1 MEIIFKAEEIIGL
14 AVMLNNG
21 TIPFMGVGTLL
32 PQGVENVFKWKP
44 SFMFDKLVKENT
56 ARFEQMGIL
65 ESYEFT
71 NLACKLLKAT
81 YQISTANSSDDE
93 NKPIESI
100 FLSENNVSCKMVFN
114 EDGTYTVTDGVKT
127 KKMVDDFA
135 NRAKEKKLTVFL
147 KEKQEK
153 PVVIQPED
161 IQEIFHLIHI

>member
-1 MEIIFKAEEIIGL
+1 MEINFTAEEIIGM

-44 SFMFDKLVKENT
+44 SFMFDKVVKDNT
-56 ARFEQMGIL
+56 DRFAQMGIL

-71 NLACKLLKAT
+71 NLACTMLKST
-81 YQISTANSSDDE
+81 YQISIAKDKESE

-100 FLSENNVSCKMVFN
+100 FLSENNVAGHMFFN
-114 EDGTYTVTDGVKT
+114 SDGTYKMTDGH
-127 KKMVDDFA
+127 DP
-135 NRAKEKKLTVFL
+135 KKLAASFASKAREGKYTVFL
-147 KEKQEK
+147 KEKHSK

-161 IQEIFHLIHI
+161 IEETFNLMHL